1 MSAEARSTT
10 ARKRADAQRNIAAI
24 LDAAV
29 EVLAARPDASVGEI
43 ARHAGV
49 ARQTVYAHYES
60 REALLEAV
68 ASRARDEA
76 IGAIDSARPDEGEP
90 LEALDRLASAWW
102 RTVAQHA
109 RVLDALAGVV
119 GASARDVRAFH
130 APILERLARF
140 ASRGQREG
148 AFDRDVPPEWLAVS
162 FLALMHAAADEV
174 AAGRMD
180 PAEAES
186 ALRRSVRGCF
196 AG

>member
-49 ARQTVYAHYES
+49 ARQTVYAHYAS

-68 ASRARDEA
+68 AERALREAVEA
-76 IGAIDSARPDEGEP
+76 IDGVRPGDGDP
-90 LEALDRLASAWW
+90 REALERLVLAWW
-102 RTVAQHA
+102 RTVARNA
-109 RVLDALAGVV
+109 RVLDALAVVV
-119 GASARDVRAFH
+119 GASGPDLRAFH

-140 ASRGQREG
+140 ARRGQRAG
-148 AFDRDVPPEWLAVS
+148 AFNRDVPADWLAVS

-174 AAGRMD
+174 AAGRMR
-180 PAEAES
+180 PEQAED
-186 ALRRSVRGCF
+186 ALQRSVRACF